1 MVRKLIDWA
10 LANPL
15 VVMILVSA
23 LAISGGYAFANVNI
37 EAYPD
42 PAPAIIEVVAQ
53 YPGASAEEVER
64 QVTVP
69 LEVALAGMA
78 GLETTRS
85 KSLFGLSHIRNQ
97 FDYARDYDQA
107 KQDVINRLASVNLP
121 PGVNPQISPASPIG
135 EILRFTI
142 YNPRDGAGR
151 PIYSLSDLKAIEDY
165 VVQRELLRV
174 PRIAGVTGFGGTVK
188 RYEVQPDPYQLQRYN
203 ITPGQ
208 LQTALGNAN
217 ANGSGDNLTQGRQ
230 RNVVVRSLGLIGQGQ
245 DPYLPTLGC
254 RDPLKAA
261 AHLRIEEARRCREIR
276 QIVITSVNNVPV
288 RVDNLV
294 DGGPVLNADGSVN
307 LRKLFLRPDGSSEWD
322 GSEKWDDG
330 SILNTDGTVL
340 DDDATIAMKLN
351 WSKALVARGVVVS
364 NQTRQGRVGISR
376 PMRARAWAQLSD
388 RERQR
393 VREQNGWPTP
403 PQLDPWGEV
412 RAAFV
417 GRPPEQGDPEQRLWW
432 RDERLVWHSRPSGAR
447 PWEALSDDER
457 KAVRTELAGQLPPGA
472 PNDWRFYQTA
482 SGKWDGWDD
491 GRWADEDDAVQGV
504 VLLRKGKESLP
515 ALRDVSAKIDEL
527 NNPGKL
533 PPGMKIVPY
542 YNRTDLINRT
552 TETVIENLLLGMAL
566 VTAILLMFL
575 GNVRAAVIVA
585 INIPLA
591 LLFAFG
597 VLFARGKSANL
608 LSIGAVDFGIIVDS
622 SVIIVESIYRHLST
636 GENATLP
643 LRERISAACGAVTK
657 SLFFATVVM
666 VCALLPLFTM
676 TGPEGQIFGPMA
688 DTYAFALAG
697 ALFLALTVSP
707 VLCLLLLGDL
717 GKAPSTGP
725 VARFFRAASRYLLI
739 PVLLAPLRFL
749 FVPREGEQE
758 NRLVRALNWV
768 FLLQLKVALKLRWPA
783 LALFAAGVSYTAVVA
798 ANMGREFMPELEEGN
813 VLIRGT
819 FPVNVSFEEGG
830 QRANEFRALLRQ
842 FPEMQV
848 VPTAVGRPD
857 DGTDPTGYYNM
868 EANIPLRPEA
878 EWPVLPEYGRPRKK
892 AELVRD
898 LNAALN
904 RKFPGVDWDISQVIR
919 DNVMEAL
926 SGVKGEN
933 SIKVFGP
940 DLDALERTS
949 GQIKDELDTVT
960 GVENPGVFRIQG
972 QSNLEF
978 PIDRRKCAYWNV
990 SAADVQAAISAAV
1003 GGKAATQIQEGD
1015 KQFDLSL
1022 RFPPRFRS
1030 DEAAIRAIP
1039 VTVGNTVSGGG
1050 PPAAPGSPYGAPGI
1064 GTSTTGSAI
1073 APPATTGNP
1082 FNPAFVWTTAPVRR
1096 LDDLVTPLSLTGQP
1110 DPKGSFL
1117 RPGASTIYREQGQR
1131 LIALKFEVR
1140 GRDLAGT
1147 VSDARAVVD
1156 PMLKPPYRAEWS
1168 GEFKQMEEAEKRMAR
1183 MFMLSLALIALLLY
1197 LAFRSFLDAA
1207 VVFANVLAMG
1217 VGGVWALKLAGLNFN
1232 ISAAVGFISI
1242 LGVAVMNG
1250 LLFVSAF
1257 NGMRA
1262 NEMDLKE
1269 ALVRGTRQLVRPV
1282 VMTALAAILGLL
1294 PAAFSTKMG
1303 SESQKPLAVVVVGG
1317 MLFTILALVLVPML
1331 YSFYGDRTAP
1341 LGASDLSH

>member
-10 LANPL
+10 VANPL
-15 VVMILVSA
+15 VVMICVTA
-23 LAISGGYAFANVNI
+23 LAITGGYAFAHVNI

-69 LEVALAGMA
+69 LEVALAGMPE
-78 GLETTRS
+78 LETTRS

-97 FDYARDYDQA
+97 FTYARDYDQA

-135 EILRFTI
+135 EILRYTI
-142 YNPRDGAGR
+142 YNPKDGTGH
-151 PIYSLSDLKAIEDY
+151 PIYTLNDLKTIQDY
-165 VVQRELLRV
+165 VIQRELLRV

-188 RYEVQPDPYQLQRYN
+188 RFEVQPDPEQLRRFGV
-203 ITPGQ
+203 TLGQ

-217 ANGSGDNLTQGRQ
+217 ANGSGDNLTQGGQ
-230 RNVVVRSLGLIGQGQ
+230 RNVVVRSLGLVGQGQ
-245 DPYLPTLGC
+245 DPYLPTLAC
-254 RDPLKAA
+254 RDPAKAA
-261 AHLRIEEARRCREIR
+261 AHLRVEEARRCREIR
-276 QIVITSVNNVPV
+276 QVVVMSTNNVPV

-294 DGGPVLNADGSVN
+294 DGGPVLNPDGSVN
-307 LRKLFLRPDGSSEWD
+307 LRKLFMKPDGTSEWD
-322 GSEKWDDG
+322 GAEKWEDG
-330 SILNTDGTVL
+330 SILSTDGTPR
-340 DDDATIAMKLN
+340 DDDATVAMKLH
-351 WSKALVARGVVVS
+351 WSKALVSRGVVVS

-376 PMRARAWAQLSD
+376 PLRARTWAQLNERD
-388 RERQR
+388 RQR
-393 VREQNGWPTP
+393 VREQHGWTGP
-403 PQLDPWGEV
+403 PELGAWGELK
-412 RAAFV
+412 AAFT
-417 GRPPEQGDPEQRLWW
+417 GRPPEEGEPEARLWW
-432 RDERLVWHSRPSGAR
+432 RDERQVWQNRPSDAR
-447 PWEALSDDER
+447 GWDELSADEK
-457 KAVRTELAGQLPPGA
+457 KAARADRSGQLPDEPSA
-472 PNDWRFYQTA
+472 WRFYRTA
-482 SGKWDGWDD
+482 AGKWDGWDNE
-491 GRWADEDDAVQGV
+491 RWTDDDDVVQGV

-515 ALRDVSAKIDEL
+515 ALTDVGAKIDEL
-527 NNPGKL
+527 NRPGKL
-533 PPGMKIVPY
+533 PVGMKIVPY

-552 TETVIENLLLGMAL
+552 TETVNENLLVGMAL

-597 VLFARGKSANL
+597 VLYARGKSANL

-622 SVIIVESIYRHLST
+622 SVIIVESIYRHL
-636 GENATLP
+636 GAGDHHGRP
-643 LRERISAACGAVTK
+643 LRQRISIACGAVTK

-707 VLCLLLLGDL
+707 VLCLLLLRNL
-717 GKAPSTGP
+717 GEPPSNGP
-725 VARFFRAASRYLLI
+725 VARFFRAASWFFMI

-768 FLLQLKVALKLRWPA
+768 FLLQLKVVLKLRWLA
-783 LALFAAGVSYTAVVA
+783 LAVFAAAVCYTGVTA

-819 FPVNVSFEEGG
+819 FPVNISFEEVGN
-830 QRANEFRALLRQ
+830 RSNEFRALLRT
-842 FPEMQV
+842 FPEMQII
-848 VPTAVGRPD
+848 PTAAGRPD

-878 EWPVLPEYGRPRKK
+878 EWPVIPEYGRPRKK
-892 AELVRD
+892 KELVRD
-898 LNAALN
+898 LNEALD
-904 RKFPGVDWDISQVIR
+904 RTFPCVDWDISQVIR

-940 DLDALERTS
+940 ELDTLEKS
-949 GQIKDELDTVT
+949 AGQIKDELGNVP
-960 GVENPGVFRIQG
+960 GVENAGVFRIQG

-978 PIDRRKCAYWNV
+978 PIDRRKCAYWAV
-990 SAADVQAAISAAV
+990 SAADVQAVIGAAV
-1003 GGKAATQIQEGD
+1003 GGKAATVVQEGD
-1015 KQFDLSL
+1015 KQADLAL
-1022 RFPPRFRS
+1022 RFPLRLRA

-1039 VTVGNTVSGGG
+1039 VPVGNTVTGGG
-1050 PPAAPGSPYGAPGI
+1050 APTTAGSPFGAPGI
-1064 GTSTTGSAI
+1064 GTATSGSTIS
-1073 APPATTGNP
+1073 PPSSTGNP
-1082 FNPAFVWTTAPVRR
+1082 FNPAFTGTNAPMRR
-1096 LDDLVTPLSLTGQP
+1096 LDDLVTPLNAQGQP
-1110 DPKGSFL
+1110 DPSGSFL

-1147 VSDARAVVD
+1147 VGDARAVVD

-1183 MFMLSLALIALLLY
+1183 MFAVSMVLITLLLY
-1197 LAFRSFLDAA
+1197 LAFRSALDAA

-1217 VGGVWALKLAGLNFN
+1217 VGGVWALKIAGLNFN

-1262 NEMDLKE
+1262 KGIELKE
-1269 ALVRGTRQLVRPV
+1269 ALLRGTRQLVRPV

-1303 SESQKPLAVVVVGG
+1303 SESQKPLAVVVCGG
-1317 MLFTILALVLVPML
+1317 MLFTILALVLVPLL
-1331 YSFYGDRTAP
+1331 YSFYGDRTPPEGAGD
-1341 LGASDLSH
+1341 LGH